1 MQRISPINIFGRT
14 TPTGDIVDIEFA
26 PGTSML
32 HISEPKFG
40 SVGLCNV
47 QVDIAGKIPEGS
59 HLYFAIVTNLLGT
72 LFGRGI
78 IIDRVDNS
86 GWLTVKPV
94 TVA

>member
-26 PGTSML
+26 PRTPML

-40 SVGLCNV
+40 SVGLGNV
-47 QVDIAGKIPEGS
+47 QVDIAREIPQGS
-59 HLYFAIVTNLLGT
+59 HLYLAIVTDLLGA
-72 LFGRGI
+72 LFSRGI

-86 GWLTVKPV
+86 G
-94 TVA
+94 